1 MALLCKCNNPHSFT
15 LIDFSSYNA
24 PEVFLQDLY
33 GLEPAKLHKC
43 DIWAYGLLVWEIF
56 AEGQKYFKNEW
67 QRDSD
72 YGVQSVTSNS
82 SQNNYGVQSI
92 DSDSTQDSN
101 TKSQQNSALEYLE
114 SDNQQVK
121 KQGLSPATC
130 IVESVFGAFDQKH
143 LRDLGRT
150 FIKGLYFPY
159 GTIEK
164 AYLLKLIDNT
174 LQVDPELRLSRITR
188 LPVMVHWK

>member
-1 MALLCKCNNPHSFT
+1 M
-15 LIDFSSYNA
+15 
-24 PEVFLQDLY
+24 
-33 GLEPAKLHKC
+33 
-43 DIWAYGLLVWEIF
+43 
-56 AEGQKYFKNEW
+56 
-67 QRDSD
+67 
-72 YGVQSVTSNS
+72 TSNS
-82 SQNNYGVQSI
+82 SRNNYGVQSI
-92 DSDSTQDSN
+92 NSDSTQDSK

-114 SDNQQVK
+114 CNNQQVE
-121 KQGLSPATC
+121 KQGLSPTPATSV
-130 IVESVFGAFDQKH
+130 VESMFGAFDQKR
-143 LRDLGRT
+143 LRELGRT